1 MRRMYEEQVN
11 PDNRRADAV
20 LRTTHRWREGSRP
33 MPYATWVAT
42 LTLIQALLEEAVED
56 EPEDG

>member
-20 LRTTHRWREGSRP
+20 LRTVHRWREGSRP
-33 MPYATWVAT
+33 MPYAKWVAT
-42 LTLIQALLEEAVED
+42 LGLIQALLEEAIED
-56 EPEDG
+56 EPEDD